1 MKTDDGVSADTP
13 WDSLNSSETQ
23 LATMRSVTDEIAAI
37 GDAASIQWA
46 LGKKVGDVIPYTDER
61 GNQFNVRIVGAV
73 ANSILQGSLIIDE
86 AAFVKRFPSTSG
98 YRMFL
103 IDAPSNKV
111 EQVSATLS
119 RALRD
124 VGLELTPAEKR
135 LAAFNAVQNT
145 YLSTFQILGGLG
157 LLLGSAGMGIVV
169 LRNVLERRGEL
180 AVLLAVGWRRRSL
193 RWLVLSEHAALL
205 WLGIGLGVAAALV
218 AVLPALLSPR
228 GELPYLSLGLTLG
241 AVLASGMIWTWAAT
255 SLALR
260 GELLEA
266 LRNN

>member
-1 MKTDDGVSADTP
+1 MPRVLCRDKIGAP
-13 WDSLNSSETQ
+13 KSLQ
-23 LATMRSVTDEIAAI
+23 
-37 GDAASIQWA
+37 
-46 LGKKVGDVIPYTDER
+46 
-61 GNQFNVRIVGAV
+61 
-73 ANSILQGSLIIDE
+73 
-86 AAFVKRFPSTSG
+86 
-98 YRMFL
+98 
-103 IDAPSNKV
+103 
-111 EQVSATLS
+111 

-124 VGLELTPAEKR
+124 VGLELTLTEKR

-145 YLSTFQILGGLG
+145 YLNTFQILGGLG
-157 LLLGSAGMGIVV
+157 MLLGSAGLGIVV

-180 AVLLAVGWRRRSL
+180 AVLRAVGLRRRSL

-228 GELPYLSLGLTLG
+228 GDLPYFSLTLTLG
-241 AVLASGMIWTWAAT
+241 AVLVSGMLWTWAAT

-260 GELLEA
+260 GELIDA